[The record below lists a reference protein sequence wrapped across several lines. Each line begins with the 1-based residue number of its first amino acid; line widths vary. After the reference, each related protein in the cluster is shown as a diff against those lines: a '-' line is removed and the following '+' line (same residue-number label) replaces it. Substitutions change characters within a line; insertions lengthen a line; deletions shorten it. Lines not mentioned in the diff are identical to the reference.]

1 MCVPLAFKTRMGRVI
16 TPYADWPRWLQVAV
30 MLPNCVLSYF
40 VMFRWWPKT
49 KREWRRTEIALANM
63 IVSLLVLIY
72 VFHMH

>member
-1 MCVPLAFKTRMGRVI
+1 
-16 TPYADWPRWLQVAV
+16 